1 MATRYPKAALTT
13 SALVAAVG
21 LFLSG
26 CGSQGSESESIDV
39 FQAAAPDVQD
49 MTVEFGEPARPEGLS
64 LCESPGTFIPFEK
77 PIERQ
82 VYDVLTAYKTG
93 MNETLERLTAKVIV
107 AESARY
113 GLDPWFVVGVIRV
126 ESRFYNFSES
136 NKNALGLMQVR
147 PFVGE
152 EVAKDLGVSWNGP
165 ETLFNPIKNVKIG
178 VAYLAILN
186 QSFKGDKHK
195 VLAGYNMGPNR
206 VRQWIKDG
214 RDLPTGYSSLVQE
227 YQALL
232 GNIGTQTIAGTDLVG
247 RITMIERNLARKASV
262 VATIAELPDDSS
274 DVLGDVP
281 SSSLPLR
288 AGDRAA
294 RCSCRFDGRW
304 TAPGADRRR
313 GSAGRGRNRA
323 GDRRCRGSERRVKK
337 SPRRLAAQAFK
348 P

>member
-1 MATRYPKAALTT
+1 MATRHPKTLIIPALLAGGLGLFATGC
-13 SALVAAVG
+13 APQGVG
-21 LFLSG
+21 L
-26 CGSQGSESESIDV
+26 ESESAA
-39 FQAAAPDVQD
+39 FTPAAPETQD
-49 MTVEFGEPARPEGLS
+49 MTVEFGEPVRPEGLT

-77 PIERQ
+77 PVERQ
-82 VYDVLTAYKTG
+82 VYDVLTSYKTG

-126 ESRFYNFSES
+126 ESRFNNFAHS

-147 PFVGE
+147 GFVGE

-206 VRQWIKDG
+206 VRQWLKDG
-214 RDLPTGYSSLVQE
+214 RDLPTGYASLVQE
-227 YQALL
+227 YQVLL
-232 GNIGTQTIAGTDLVG
+232 RNIGTQTIAGTDLVG

-262 VATIAELPDDSS
+262 VATIAELPESAS
-274 DVLGDVP
+274 DVLGEVP
-281 SSSLPLR
+281 TSSLPSEPAIEPLDVVP
-288 AGDRAA
+288 AHAA
-294 RCSCRFDGRW
+294 DGGLLDSLI
-304 TAPGADRRR
+304 AEEKQQANAEIEPAIEIAADPAD
-313 GSAGRGRNRA
+313 SN
-323 GDRRCRGSERRVKK
+323 
-337 SPRRLAAQAFK
+337 
-348 P
+348 

>member
-1 MATRYPKAALTT
+1 MAAALGL
-13 SALVAAVG
+13 LVT
-21 LFLSG
+21 G
-26 CGSQGSESESIDV
+26 CGSQGAEAEIVDLSP
-39 FQAAAPDVQD
+39 AAAPEVQD
-49 MTVEFGEPARPEGLS
+49 VTVEYGEAARPEHLS
-64 LCESPGTFIPFEK
+64 LCETPGTFIPFDK
-77 PIERQ
+77 PVERQ

-93 MNETLERLTAKVIV
+93 MNETLERLTAKTIV
-107 AESARY
+107 AESSRY

-126 ESRFYNFSES
+126 ESRFYNFSQS

-186 QSFKGDKHK
+186 QSFRGDKSK

-206 VRQWIKDG
+206 VRQWMKDG

-247 RITMIERNLARKASV
+247 RITMIERNLAKKAAV
-262 VATIAELPDDSS
+262 VATVAELPDDSG
-274 DVLGDVP
+274 DVLGEVP
-281 SSSLPLR
+281 TSSLPSEPAIEPLDVP
-288 AGDRAA
+288 AD
-294 RCSCRFDGRW
+294 STDGGLLQALIADEK
-304 TAPGADRRR
+304 TANVEPAITVADP
-313 GSAGRGRNRA
+313 S
-323 GDRRCRGSERRVKK
+323 DEE
-337 SPRRLAAQAFK
+337 
-348 P
+348 